1 MTSEPSLSALCEVML
16 AEKQLGIFPPLV
28 VSAEAFAAAYEA
40 PIGDHVEQ
48 NYKGLSYLSWPF
60 AYRYLKEHFPTLF
73 VAFEEAA
80 PGWPVFGP
88 EGCWILRPYLTDG
101 SVRTPALVFPLMDNK
116 HNALTKLDARAVSDN
131 MQRASVKA
139 IATFTGLGL
148 KLYAGEDVP
157 KQSDEA
163 PAAEAPAKGTRR
175 PRAEAA
181 STALAATAVPAP
193 APEAP
198 ETPAAASA
206 AAPAFDGKTMLLTV
220 CKANPLQYADE
231 RASLLQ
237 GKAALQQHGMNKGD
251 DIKNRESFADVAT
264 TMIVQWAKAESLS
277 IDAAA
282 MKTSMAKF
290 RAICMEGT
298 ADHVIA
304 AMVAFKEGK
313 Q

>member
-1 MTSEPSLSALCEVML
+1 MTSEPSRSALCEVML

-60 AYRYLKEHFPTLF
+60 AYRYMKQHFPTLF
-73 VAFEEAA
+73 VSFEEAQD
-80 PGWPVFGP
+80 GWPVFGQ
-88 EGCWILRPYLTDG
+88 EGCWLLRPFLTDG
-101 SVRTPALVFPLMDNK
+101 TQRTPALVFPLMDNK

-163 PAAEAPAKGTRR
+163 PAADAPAKGTRR

-181 STALAATAVPAP
+181 ATAATAPAAPEP

-198 ETPAAASA
+198 AAAPA